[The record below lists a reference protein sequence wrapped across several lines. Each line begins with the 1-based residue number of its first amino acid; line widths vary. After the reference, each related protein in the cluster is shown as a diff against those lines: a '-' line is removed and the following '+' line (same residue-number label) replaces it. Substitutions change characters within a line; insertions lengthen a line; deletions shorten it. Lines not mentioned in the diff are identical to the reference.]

1 MKHESGFSLVEL
13 LVVIGI
19 ITALL
24 LVAGG
29 GWYAFMPSYRI
40 STGTGELQGALQLA
54 KLRAIKENAVVTLNL
69 SGTPLTY
76 VAFVDDDGDGDFDPG
91 DDETFIS
98 GTFHPSISLHG
109 SSSTQIQLNGRGF
122 PIEPDP
128 TDYPRNLRLIVGQR
142 GRALQVN
149 VAGGVIM
156 QESDNGG
163 TSWRDL

>member
-1 MKHESGFSLVEL
+1 MLWS
-13 LVVIGI
+13 
-19 ITALL
+19 
-24 LVAGG
+24 
-29 GWYAFMPSYRI
+29 PR
-40 STGTGELQGALQLA
+40 
-54 KLRAIKENAVVTLNL
+54 NL

-91 DDETFIS
+91 DYETFIS

-109 SSSTQIQLNGRGF
+109 SSTQIQLNGRGF